1 MIPENVRHFVAA
13 AVKRR
18 SKRLLFAPSKAYR
31 QGLRARLLLRIQG
44 YAKSNP
50 YKVGCARFES
60 FRAGLSDG
68 WTIDIKAFCPT
79 KPQFASNKARWKRC
93 DEIV

>member
-1 MIPENVRHFVAA
+1 MIPKNVRQFVAA

-18 SKRLLFAPSKAYR
+18 SKRLLFKPSQAYR

-44 YAKSNP
+44 YAKPNP
-50 YKVGCARFES
+50 YKQGSARFES

-68 WTIDIKAFCPT
+68 WTIDIKAFRPT
-79 KPQFASNKARWKRC
+79 GHQFASNVARWKRC
-93 DEIV
+93 DENA